1 MGTPDCGVSIPLAG
15 KIRKEILMW
24 TRRLDPSIFI
34 QEQNWNWA
42 PAKKRTHIRL
52 WVLVSLV
59 AMSAVA
65 VSAIF

>member
-1 MGTPDCGVSIPLAG
+1 
-15 KIRKEILMW
+15 MW

-42 PAKKRTHIRL
+42 PAKKRTHTRL
-52 WVLVSLV
+52 AVVVCLA

>member
-1 MGTPDCGVSIPLAG
+1 MGTPDCGVSIPPAG

-42 PAKKRTHIRL
+42 PAKKRTHTRL
-52 WVLVSLV
+52 AVLVCLA

-65 VSAIF
+65 IGAIF